1 MWHLCNITKV
11 IMEHMK
17 TREKREGIKGILKRV
32 GDNIICISM
41 LGYVLSSV
49 SIP

>member
-11 IMEHMK
+11 ITEHMR
-17 TREKREGIKGILKRV
+17 TDQREGIKGILKRV